1 MELGVVNMALFSYKQ
16 KKQEKSMSLMEIT
29 KVIFQGNQELINCL
43 ATYLQCRRKE
53 RAMPSSKSWTIQLNL
68 LKNLP
73 DSRRIY
79 QVKKATERGW
89 RAVAFEETSSTVSR
103 NKIIGEIAR
112 EAF

>member
-1 MELGVVNMALFSYKQ
+1 MALFSYQQ

-29 KVIFQGNQELINCL
+29 KFIFKGNQELINCL
-43 ATYLQCRRKE
+43 AIYLQCRRKE

-73 DSRRIY
+73 DSRQIY

-89 RAVAFEETSSTVSR
+89 RAVAFEETSPTVSR
-103 NKIIGEIAR
+103 NKFNGVVVN

>member
-1 MELGVVNMALFSYKQ
+1 MALFSYQQ

-29 KVIFQGNQELINCL
+29 KVIFKGNQELIDCL
-43 ATYLQCRRKE
+43 ALYLQCRRKE
-53 RAMPSSKSWTIQLNL
+53 RAMPSSKSWTVQLNL

-73 DSRRIY
+73 DSRRIH

-89 RAVAFEETSSTVSR
+89 RAVAFEEETGPTVSR
-103 NKIIGEIAR
+103 NKIIGEIAG

>member
-1 MELGVVNMALFSYKQ
+1 MALFSYQQ

-29 KVIFQGNQELINCL
+29 KVIFKGNQELINCL

-73 DSRRIY
+73 DSRRIH

-89 RAVAFEETSSTVSR
+89 RAVAFEEETSPTVSR

>member
-1 MELGVVNMALFSYKQ
+1 MALFSYEQ

-29 KVIFQGNQELINCL
+29 KVIFKGNQELINCL

-73 DSRRIY
+73 DSRQIY

-89 RAVAFEETSSTVSR
+89 RAVAFEETSPTVSR
-103 NKIIGEIAR
+103 NKFSGVVVN

>member
-1 MELGVVNMALFSYKQ
+1 
-16 KKQEKSMSLMEIT
+16 MEIAMSMF
-29 KVIFQGNQELINCL
+29 KGNQELIDCL
-43 ATYLQCRRKE
+43 SAYLQGRKKE
-53 RAMPSSKSWTIQLNL
+53 RAMPTSKSWTVQLNL

-73 DSRRIY
+73 DSRQIY

-89 RAVAFEETSSTVSR
+89 RAVAFEETSPTVSR

>member
-1 MELGVVNMALFSYKQ
+1 MALFSYEQ

-89 RAVAFEETSSTVSR
+89 RAVAFEETSPTVSR
-103 NKIIGEIAR
+103 NKFSGVVVN

>member
-1 MELGVVNMALFSYKQ
+1 MELGAMSMALFSYEQ

-29 KVIFQGNQELINCL
+29 KVIFKGNQELINCL
-43 ATYLQCRRKE
+43 AIYLQCRRKE

-73 DSRRIY
+73 DSRQIY

-89 RAVAFEETSSTVSR
+89 RAVAFEETSPTVSR
-103 NKIIGEIAR
+103 NKFSGVVVN

>member
-1 MELGVVNMALFSYKQ
+1 MQLGAVNMALFSYEQ

-29 KVIFQGNQELINCL
+29 KVIFKGNQELINCL
-43 ATYLQCRRKE
+43 ATYLQYRRKE

-89 RAVAFEETSSTVSR
+89 RAVAFEETSPTVSR
-103 NKIIGEIAR
+103 NKFNGIVVN

>member
-1 MELGVVNMALFSYKQ
+1 MELGAMSMALFSYEQ

-29 KVIFQGNQELINCL
+29 KVIFKGNQELINCL

-89 RAVAFEETSSTVSR
+89 RAVAFEETSPAVSR
-103 NKIIGEIAR
+103 NKFSGVVVN

>member
-1 MELGVVNMALFSYKQ
+1 MALFSYDVR
-16 KKQEKSMSLMEIT
+16 KKKKESSISLMEIAMRMF
-29 KVIFQGNQELINCL
+29 KGNQELIDCL
-43 ATYLQCRRKE
+43 STYLQGRKKE
-53 RAMPSSKSWTIQLNL
+53 RAMPNSKSWTVQLNL

-89 RAVAFEETSSTVSR
+89 RAVAFEETSPTVSR
-103 NKIIGEIAR
+103 NKFNGVVVN

>member
-1 MELGVVNMALFSYKQ
+1 MSMALFSYEQ

-29 KVIFQGNQELINCL
+29 KVIFKGNQELINCL

-73 DSRRIY
+73 VSRQIY

-89 RAVAFEETSSTVSR
+89 RAVAFEETSPMVNR
-103 NKIIGEIAR
+103 NKFNGVVVN

>member
-1 MELGVVNMALFSYKQ
+1 MELGAMSMALFSYKQ

-29 KVIFQGNQELINCL
+29 KVIFKGNQELINCL
-43 ATYLQCRRKE
+43 ATYLQYRRKE

-89 RAVAFEETSSTVSR
+89 RAVAFEETSPTVSR
-103 NKIIGEIAR
+103 NKFNGVVVN

>member
-1 MELGVVNMALFSYKQ
+1 MALFSYKQ

-29 KVIFQGNQELINCL
+29 KVIFKGNQELINCL

-79 QVKKATERGW
+79 QVKKATERGC
-89 RAVAFEETSSTVSR
+89 RAVALEETSPTVSR
-103 NKIIGEIAR
+103 NKFSGVVVN

>member
-1 MELGVVNMALFSYKQ
+1 MNMALFSYEQ

-73 DSRRIY
+73 DSRQIY

-89 RAVAFEETSSTVSR
+89 RAVAFEETSPTVSR
-103 NKIIGEIAR
+103 NKFNGVVVN

>member
-1 MELGVVNMALFSYKQ
+1 
-16 KKQEKSMSLMEIT
+16 MEIAMSMF
-29 KVIFQGNQELINCL
+29 KGNQELIDCL
-43 ATYLQCRRKE
+43 ATYLQHRRKE

-73 DSRRIY
+73 ESRRIY

-89 RAVAFEETSSTVSR
+89 RAVAFEETSPMISR
-103 NKIIGEIAR
+103 NKFNGVVVN

>member
-1 MELGVVNMALFSYKQ
+1 MDMALFSYQQ

-29 KVIFQGNQELINCL
+29 KVIFKGNQELINCL
-43 ATYLQCRRKE
+43 AIYLQCRRKE
-53 RAMPSSKSWTIQLNL
+53 RAMPSSKSWTVQLNL

-73 DSRRIY
+73 DSRQIY

-89 RAVAFEETSSTVSR
+89 RAVAFEETSPTVSR
-103 NKIIGEIAR
+103 NKFNGVVVN

>member
-1 MELGVVNMALFSYKQ
+1 MELGAMNMALFSYEQ

-29 KVIFQGNQELINCL
+29 KVIFKGNQELINCL
-43 ATYLQCRRKE
+43 ATYLQYRRKE
-53 RAMPSSKSWTIQLNL
+53 RAMPSSKSWTVQLNL

-73 DSRRIY
+73 DSRQIY

-89 RAVAFEETSSTVSR
+89 RAVAFEETSPTVSR
-103 NKIIGEIAR
+103 NKFNGVVVN

>member
-1 MELGVVNMALFSYKQ
+1 MKLGAMNMALFSYEQ

-29 KVIFQGNQELINCL
+29 KVIFKGNQELINCL
-43 ATYLQCRRKE
+43 ATYLQYRRKE

-73 DSRRIY
+73 DSRQIY

-89 RAVAFEETSSTVSR
+89 RAVAFEETSPTVSR
-103 NKIIGEIAR
+103 NKFNGVVVN

>member
-1 MELGVVNMALFSYKQ
+1 MALFSYEQ

-29 KVIFQGNQELINCL
+29 KVIFKGNQELINCL
-43 ATYLQCRRKE
+43 AIYLQCRRKE

-73 DSRRIY
+73 DSRQIY

-89 RAVAFEETSSTVSR
+89 RAVAFEETSPTVSR
-103 NKIIGEIAR
+103 NKFSGVVVN

>member
-1 MELGVVNMALFSYKQ
+1 MSMALFSYEKHR
-16 KKQEKSMSLMEIT
+16 KKKENSISLMEIAMSMF
-29 KVIFQGNQELINCL
+29 KGNQELIDCL
-43 ATYLQCRRKE
+43 SAYLQGRKKE

-89 RAVAFEETSSTVSR
+89 RAVAFEETSPTVNR
-103 NKIIGEIAR
+103 NKFNGVVVN

>member
-1 MELGVVNMALFSYKQ
+1 MELGAMNMALFSYEQ

-73 DSRRIY
+73 DSRQIY

-89 RAVAFEETSSTVSR
+89 RAVAFEETSPTVSR
-103 NKIIGEIAR
+103 NKFSGVVVN

>member
-1 MELGVVNMALFSYKQ
+1 MNMALFSYKQ

-29 KVIFQGNQELINCL
+29 KVIFKGNQELINCL
-43 ATYLQCRRKE
+43 ATYLQYRRKE
-53 RAMPSSKSWTIQLNL
+53 RAMPSSKSWTVQLNL

-73 DSRRIY
+73 DSRQIY

-89 RAVAFEETSSTVSR
+89 RAVAFEETSPTVSR
-103 NKIIGEIAR
+103 NKFNGVVVN

>member
-1 MELGVVNMALFSYKQ
+1 MALFSYEKHR
-16 KKQEKSMSLMEIT
+16 KKKENSISLMEIAMSMF
-29 KVIFQGNQELINCL
+29 KGNQELIDCL
-43 ATYLQCRRKE
+43 SAYLQGRKKE
-53 RAMPSSKSWTIQLNL
+53 RAMPTSKSWAVQLNL

-89 RAVAFEETSSTVSR
+89 RAVAFEETSPTVSR
-103 NKIIGEIAR
+103 DKIIGEIAR

>member
-1 MELGVVNMALFSYKQ
+1 MELGAMNMALFSYEQ

-29 KVIFQGNQELINCL
+29 KVIFKGNQELINCL

-73 DSRRIY
+73 DSRQIY

-89 RAVAFEETSSTVSR
+89 RAVAFEETSPTVSR
-103 NKIIGEIAR
+103 NKFNGVVVN

>member
-1 MELGVVNMALFSYKQ
+1 MALFSYEKHR
-16 KKQEKSMSLMEIT
+16 KKKENSISLMEIAMSMF
-29 KVIFQGNQELINCL
+29 KGNQELIDCL
-43 ATYLQCRRKE
+43 SAYLQGRKKE
-53 RAMPSSKSWTIQLNL
+53 RAMPTSKSWTVQLNL

-73 DSRRIY
+73 DSRQIY

-89 RAVAFEETSSTVSR
+89 RAVAFEETSPTVSR

>member
-1 MELGVVNMALFSYKQ
+1 MALFSYEQ

-29 KVIFQGNQELINCL
+29 KVIFKGNQELINCL

-53 RAMPSSKSWTIQLNL
+53 RAMPSSKSWAIQLNL

-89 RAVAFEETSSTVSR
+89 RAVAFEETSPTVSR
-103 NKIIGEIAR
+103 NKFSGVVVN

>member
-1 MELGVVNMALFSYKQ
+1 MELGAMNMALFSYEQ

-29 KVIFQGNQELINCL
+29 KVIFKGNQELINCL
-43 ATYLQCRRKE
+43 AIYLQCRRKE

-89 RAVAFEETSSTVSR
+89 RAVAFEETSPTVSR
-103 NKIIGEIAR
+103 NKFSGVVVN

>member
-1 MELGVVNMALFSYKQ
+1 MELGAMSMALFSYEQ

-29 KVIFQGNQELINCL
+29 KVIFKGNQELINCL

-73 DSRRIY
+73 DSRQIY

-89 RAVAFEETSSTVSR
+89 RAVAFEETSPTVSR
-103 NKIIGEIAR
+103 NKFSGVVVN

>member
-1 MELGVVNMALFSYKQ
+1 MALFSYEQ

-29 KVIFQGNQELINCL
+29 KVIFKGNQELINCL
-43 ATYLQCRRKE
+43 AIYLQCRRKE

-89 RAVAFEETSSTVSR
+89 RAVAFEETSPTVSR
-103 NKIIGEIAR
+103 NKFNGVVVN

>member
-1 MELGVVNMALFSYKQ
+1 
-16 KKQEKSMSLMEIT
+16 MEIAMSMF
-29 KVIFQGNQELINCL
+29 KGNQELIDCL
-43 ATYLQCRRKE
+43 SAYLQGRKKE
-53 RAMPSSKSWTIQLNL
+53 RAMPTSKSWTVQLNL

-73 DSRRIY
+73 DSMRIY

-89 RAVAFEETSSTVSR
+89 RAVAFEETSPTVSR

>member
-1 MELGVVNMALFSYKQ
+1 MALFSYKQ

-29 KVIFQGNQELINCL
+29 KVIFKGNQELINCL

-53 RAMPSSKSWTIQLNL
+53 RAMPSSKSWTVQLNL

-73 DSRRIY
+73 DSRQIY

-89 RAVAFEETSSTVSR
+89 RAVAFEETSPTVSR
-103 NKIIGEIAR
+103 DKFNGVVVN

>member
-1 MELGVVNMALFSYKQ
+1 MNMALFSYQQ

-29 KVIFQGNQELINCL
+29 KVIFKGNQELINCL

-53 RAMPSSKSWTIQLNL
+53 RAMPSSKSWTVQLNL

-89 RAVAFEETSSTVSR
+89 RAVAFEETSPAVSR
-103 NKIIGEIAR
+103 NKFSGVVVN

>member
-1 MELGVVNMALFSYKQ
+1 MALFSYQQ

-29 KVIFQGNQELINCL
+29 KVIFKGNQELINCL
-43 ATYLQCRRKE
+43 ASYLQCRRKE

-73 DSRRIY
+73 DSRRIH
-79 QVKKATERGW
+79 QVKKAPELGW
-89 RAVAFEETSSTVSR
+89 RAVAFEETSPTVSR
-103 NKIIGEIAR
+103 NKFSGVVVN

>member
-1 MELGVVNMALFSYKQ
+1 
-16 KKQEKSMSLMEIT
+16 
-29 KVIFQGNQELINCL
+29 
-43 ATYLQCRRKE
+43 
-53 RAMPSSKSWTIQLNL
+53 MPSSKSWTIQLNL

-73 DSRRIY
+73 DSRRIH

-103 NKIIGEIAR
+103 NKFNGVVVN

>member
-1 MELGVVNMALFSYKQ
+1 MALFSYHQ

-29 KVIFQGNQELINCL
+29 KVIFKGNQELINCL
-43 ATYLQCRRKE
+43 AIYLQCRRKE

-73 DSRRIY
+73 DSRQIY

-89 RAVAFEETSSTVSR
+89 RAVAFEETSPMVSR
-103 NKIIGEIAR
+103 NKVIGEIAR

>member
-1 MELGVVNMALFSYKQ
+1 MELGVMGMALFSYQQ

-29 KVIFQGNQELINCL
+29 KVIFKGNQELINCL
-43 ATYLQCRRKE
+43 AIYLQCRRKE
-53 RAMPSSKSWTIQLNL
+53 RAMPSSKSWTVQLNL

-73 DSRRIY
+73 DSRQIY

-89 RAVAFEETSSTVSR
+89 RAVAFEETSPTVSR
-103 NKIIGEIAR
+103 NKFNGVVVN

>member
-1 MELGVVNMALFSYKQ
+1 MALFSYQQ

-29 KVIFQGNQELINCL
+29 KVIFKGNQELINCL
-43 ATYLQCRRKE
+43 AIYLQCRRKE

-73 DSRRIY
+73 DSRQIY

-89 RAVAFEETSSTVSR
+89 RAVAFEETSPTVSR
-103 NKIIGEIAR
+103 NKVSGVVVN